1 MNRCEYING
10 VLDSLIGLRTTV
22 KARKKNNIRSCFG
35 NLPHPAAVSLS
46 RIMNVCL
53 FVLYI
58 CLGFLG
64 LFTLF
69 VQIVVANEKKNSG
82 FRIEIGSK
90 QGVSVFVRYRTTDGN
105 DEKWIRTYP

>member
-1 MNRCEYING
+1 M
-10 VLDSLIGLRTTV
+10 
-22 KARKKNNIRSCFG
+22 A
-35 NLPHPAAVSLS
+35 
-46 RIMNVCL
+46 CL
-53 FVLYI
+53 L
-58 CLGFLG
+58 
-64 LFTLF
+64 LF